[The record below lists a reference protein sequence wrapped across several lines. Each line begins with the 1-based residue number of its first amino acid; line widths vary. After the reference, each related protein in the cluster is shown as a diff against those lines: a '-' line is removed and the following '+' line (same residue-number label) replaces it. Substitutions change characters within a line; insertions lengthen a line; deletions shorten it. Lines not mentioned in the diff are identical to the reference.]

1 MLRTDESTLRQGC
14 VGERKR
20 KEKNKAKARRQP
32 VSRGGQRYANTTG
45 RTKMGQAFER
55 ASKRVVHLSQLV
67 EIYFIR
73 RLNLSSVVTLDQA
86 TACFDTCNVS
96 AHRVYVQPSRATL
109 FMVQIAPRRLRCYSP
124 LTRITAR
131 YFTPICQRD
140 ARSHSR
146 HVSSTRAAVRLFL
159 YDLVLFIYANT
170 A

>member
-1 MLRTDESTLRQGC
+1 MK
-14 VGERKR
+14 ERERRRIKR
-20 KEKNKAKARRQP
+20 RETP
-32 VSRGGQRYANTTG
+32 TSIPPTGGQRYANTTG
-45 RTKMGQAFER
+45 RIKMGQAFER

-109 FMVQIAPRRLRCYSP
+109 FMVQIAPWRLRCYSP

-146 HVSSTRAAVRLFL
+146 HVSSTHTAIQ
-159 YDLVLFIYANT
+159 LFIRSYIIYLRA
-170 A
+170 